1 MESSIQQYRI
11 RRKKRFGYLLD
22 IALVAL
28 FVAVV
33 VMLIY

>member
-1 MESSIQQYRI
+1 MDSSIQQYRI

-28 FVAVV
+28 FVVVV
-33 VMLIY
+33 VMLMF